1 MQSAT
6 LDLPMAKK
14 KAGRPATSTRD
25 DVVVKIDRGIVAK
38 ARFVAENRKIPLAE
52 YLSEALRSIVAR
64 DFDKAARGNDPAGS

>member
-1 MQSAT
+1 MQTAT
-6 LDLPMAKK
+6 LGSLMTKK

-52 YLSEALRSIVAR
+52 YLTEALRSIVGR
-64 DFDKAARGNDPAGS
+64 DFDKAARGAECPEK